1 MFVDSD
7 KSVTVHLV
15 LFFFFADIVVH
26 VFGFCRFYLIV
37 KVGVPTLIGV
47 SHILSQEM
55 INVLP

>member
-15 LFFFFADIVVH
+15 LFFFAALVVH
-26 VFGFCRFYLIV
+26 VIGFCRFYIIV

>member
-1 MFVDSD
+1 MRLLLLLMTNTFPQGE
-7 KSVTVHLV
+7 VTKK
-15 LFFFFADIVVH
+15 LFYI
-26 VFGFCRFYLIV
+26 IV